1 MEASSKSSSIE
12 IFPHDFLKKLKYLSN
27 IKDKIFMIN
36 CLIETINHNI
46 DTKQLQKISKESQLK
61 KFLIIYTEKIA
72 QYWDNNSPESLNY
85 LCKRWPNVRN
95 LKKIAKVSN
104 NTVKWVAEVIN
115 PNTEDNDWNIFDKT
129 KAA

>member
-72 QYWDNNSPESLNY
+72 QYWDNSG
-85 LCKRWPNVRN
+85 
-95 LKKIAKVSN
+95 
-104 NTVKWVAEVIN
+104 
-115 PNTEDNDWNIFDKT
+115 
-129 KAA
+129 